1 MKCFSIGIIT
11 LLIGIL
17 LAAGGSDSTLV
28 EIQIGTDATFSP
40 FETIDMTSK
49 ELSGF
54 DIELMK
60 AIAAREGFKV
70 NFSNVVYIPLMRGI
84 AQCQYDGG
92 ISAIAIID
100 QLKQQVSFSDPY
112 LTFGQVVV
120 VKKGNLTITGRDQ
133 LPDMAV
139 GSQRGSASALEIQKI
154 PGVHLMIY
162 DSFNLAFQ
170 DLVNGYIDAVV
181 AGSPRAQSYANIK
194 SNNLKIVGGEFAS
207 ESYGIAICNQRADL
221 VKKINEGLKAIKA
234 DGTLDRL
241 TDKWL
246 KNPVII

>member
-1 MKCFSIGIIT
+1 VKCFSIGIIT

-17 LAAGGSDSTLV
+17 LAACGSDSTLV

-70 NFSNVVYIPLMRGI
+70 NFSNVGYIPLMRGI

-133 LPDMAV
+133 FPHMAV

-221 VKKINEGLKAIKA
+221 VKKINEGLKAVKA

-246 KNPVII
+246 KNPVIN